1 MKEIEDSEGS
11 NRKFLKYLPSL
22 VIALAAALNWLAVL
36 TGYSAFAGP
45 NAALYFYSV
54 FGVLFSAL
62 LLLALVRPINQLNLI
77 LLILLIL
84 SEWLSHAALQAAK
97 F

>member
-1 MKEIEDSEGS
+1 MEEMEDS
-11 NRKFLKYLPSL
+11 NRKYLRYLPAL

-45 NAALYFYSV
+45 DVALYFYSV
-54 FGVLFSAL
+54 FGVLFAIL
-62 LLLALVRPINQLNLI
+62 LLIALVRPINQLNLI

-84 SEWLSHAALQAAK
+84 IEWLSHAALQAAK
-97 F
+97 Y

>member
-1 MKEIEDSEGS
+1 MEETEGS
-11 NRKFLKYLPSL
+11 NRKFLKFLPAL

-45 NAALYFYSV
+45 DTALYFYSF
-54 FGVLFSAL
+54 FGILFTAL
-62 LLLALVRPINQLNLI
+62 LVLALVRPINEINVV
-77 LLILLIL
+77 LLILLII
-84 SEWLSHAALQAAK
+84 SEWLSHAALQAAR

>member
-1 MKEIEDSEGS
+1 MEETEGS
-11 NRKFLKYLPSL
+11 NRKFLKFLPAL

-62 LLLALVRPINQLNLI
+62 LLLALVRPINELNI
-77 LLILLIL
+77 VLLVLLIL
-84 SEWLSHAALQAAK
+84 SEWLSHTALQAAK